1 MKRVLITGGAGFIGR
16 KLAEKLTGAGHH
28 VTLLDNL
35 SPQIHGDAPRDLD
48 WVEAPAIRFLRGS
61 VTQRADWE
69 KALEDIDTIV
79 HLAAETG
86 TGQSMYEVSR
96 YYEVNVSGTA
106 LLFDILMQRGRGNVS
121 NIILA
126 SSRSVYGEGRY
137 ACSGCGLDPV
147 YPDSR
152 SAEQLKRHE
161 WEFSCPNCGAELSV
175 QPTRES
181 DRLFPASYYAATKLA
196 QEQLFQT
203 GAGALGVGYTI
214 FRFQNVYG
222 EGQSLKNP
230 YTGILSIFSTKIR
243 RGLTLPVFEDG
254 RESRDFVHVD
264 DVVGGV
270 EAAIL
275 SPNPV
280 NDILNVGSGQQ
291 VSILEAA
298 TALSRAFGRE
308 PDTILTNQYR
318 IGDIRHN
325 VADVSRLK
333 AVLGFE
339 PTVSLSA
346 GLERF
351 ARWVETQKLPEDNID
366 KANAELK
373 AKNLLG

>member
-1 MKRVLITGGAGFIGR
+1 MLITGGAGFIGR
-16 KLAEKLTGAGHH
+16 KLTEKLTRAGHS

-35 SPQIHGDAPRDLD
+35 SPQIHGDVPRDLEWID
-48 WVEAPAIRFLRGS
+48 APEIRFVRGS
-61 VTQRADWE
+61 ITQRADWE
-69 KALEDIDTIV
+69 KALENIDTIV

-106 LLFDILMQRGRGNVS
+106 LLFDILMQRGRGSVS

-137 ACSGCGLDPV
+137 KCNGCGLDPV

-152 SAEQLKRHE
+152 SAEQLKRHD
-161 WEFSCPNCGAELSV
+161 WEFSCPDCGTHLSV

-181 DRLFPASYYAATKLA
+181 DRLFPASYYAATKAA
-196 QEQLFQT
+196 QEQLVQT
-203 GAGALGVGYTI
+203 GAAALGLGYTI

-254 RESRDFVHVD
+254 KESRDFVHVD

-270 EAAIL
+270 EAAVM
-275 SPNPV
+275 SKKPV
-280 NDILNVGSGQQ
+280 NCILNIGSGKQ

-298 TALSRAFGRE
+298 NALSRVFGRV
-308 PDTILTNQYR
+308 PDTLLTNQYR

-333 AVLGFE
+333 AVLDFE
-339 PTVSLSA
+339 PTVSLDE

-351 ARWVETQKLPEDNID
+351 ARWVETQTLPEDNID